1 MDEGG
6 ADEVH
11 VLVIVVPCTFSL
23 NNCIWNSQ
31 PRVATALLP
40 SESQVLRMSF
50 RFSAVSL
57 ATVARSSCT
66 QLCPKARRAA
76 SVDPQTVQVHDDDH
90 EASDHPEKA
99 RLPLRPGDHD
109 NQETTKTPLRDHEEI
124 KRTWKKVITT

>member
-23 NNCIWNSQ
+23 NNCIWKSQ

-66 QLCPKARRAA
+66 QLCLKARRAA
-76 SVDPQTVQVHDDDH
+76 SVDPKQCKCMTT
-90 EASDHPEKA
+90 
-99 RLPLRPGDHD
+99 
-109 NQETTKTPLRDHEEI
+109 TTKPATTQKKQDGLYDQATTTTKKPLRDHEEI
-124 KRTWKKVITT
+124 KRTWKKVTTT